1 MKRKIILLIII
12 VAIFSVFS
20 TTTIIANANDL
31 TQNINDQL
39 NNLDISELE
48 KFYNDLLINNSTN
61 INIKDKLVSLLKGEY
76 DNDFNSIL
84 ELIFSNV
91 INEVKNYLPIALIII
106 TIFIFTSIIKN
117 IKSNYLGE
125 STINIINLVCSITII
140 LMLYKEIF
148 FIYQLTRKTIENITN
163 LNQIMSP
170 IIITL
175 MVATGS
181 KVSASVYSPQTI
193 LLSGI
198 ITNVFL
204 NVILPLN
211 IVMTVINATSSLS
224 GNNNLNSF
232 NEFIT
237 SLIKWIIGI
246 SFTVFAIFIT
256 TQGLTSATFDG
267 ASIKAAKYAISN
279 SIPIVGGF
287 LKDGFDVMIAG
298 SILIKNSLG
307 IIGIILVFTII
318 FAPIVKILVLSLI
331 LKLTNALIET
341 FYNGKMTSLIKN
353 SSKCISYFN
362 ISILISGF
370 MLFITILI
378 TIITANSFI

>member
-1 MKRKIILLIII
+1 MKKKVVFIII
-12 VAIFSVFS
+12 AITLVSFF
-20 TTTIIANANDL
+20 TTTSLIANANDL
-31 TQNINDQL
+31 SQNINDQL
-39 NNLDISELE
+39 NNLDISEIE
-48 KFYNDLLINNSTN
+48 KFYNDILNNNSSN
-61 INIKDKLVSLLKGEY
+61 VYLKDKLVSLLKGDF

-84 ELIFSNV
+84 EIIFYNV
-91 INEVKNYLPIALIII
+91 INEVKNYLPLALIII
-106 TIFIFTSIIKN
+106 SIFIFTAIIKN

-125 STINIINLVCSITII
+125 STLNVINLVCSITII
-140 LMLYKEIF
+140 LLLYKEIF
-148 FIYQLTRKTIENITN
+148 SIYKISKKAIENIAK

-181 KVSASVYSPQTI
+181 KVSASVYSPHTM

-204 NVILPLN
+204 NVILPLS
-211 IVMTVINATSSLS
+211 IIMTIINATSSLS

-232 NEFIT
+232 NDFIA
-237 SLIKWIIGI
+237 SLIKWILGI
-246 SFTVFAIFIT
+246 SFTIFALFTT

-287 LKDGFDVMIAG
+287 LKDGFDIMIAG
-298 SILIKNSLG
+298 SVLIKNALG

-318 FAPIVKILVLSLI
+318 FAPLTKILVLSLI
-331 LKLTNALIET
+331 LKLSNALIET
-341 FYNGKMTSLIKN
+341 FYNDKMTSLIKN

-370 MLFITILI
+370 MMFITILI
-378 TIITANSFI
+378 TILTANAFI

>member
-1 MKRKIILLIII
+1 
-12 VAIFSVFS
+12 
-20 TTTIIANANDL
+20 
-31 TQNINDQL
+31 
-39 NNLDISELE
+39 
-48 KFYNDLLINNSTN
+48 
-61 INIKDKLVSLLKGEY
+61 
-76 DNDFNSIL
+76 
-84 ELIFSNV
+84 
-91 INEVKNYLPIALIII
+91 
-106 TIFIFTSIIKN
+106 
-117 IKSNYLGE
+117 
-125 STINIINLVCSITII
+125 
-140 LMLYKEIF
+140 MLYKEIF

>member
-1 MKRKIILLIII
+1 MKKKIIFLILI
-12 VAIFSVFS
+12 VAIFSIFS

-31 TQNINDQL
+31 TNNINDQL
-39 NNLDISELE
+39 NNLDISEIE
-48 KFYNDLLINNSTN
+48 KFYNDLITNNTEN
-61 INIKDKLVSLLKGEY
+61 INIKDKLISLLKGEY
-76 DNDFNSIL
+76 DNDFNTIID
-84 ELIFSNV
+84 LIFSNV
-91 INEVKNYLPIALIII
+91 LNEVKYYLPIALIII
-106 TIFIFTSIIKN
+106 SLFIFTSIIKN

-125 STINIINLVCSITII
+125 STINIINFVCSITVI
-140 LMLYKEIF
+140 LLLYKEIF
-148 FIYQLTRKTIENITN
+148 SIYKLTKNAIENIAK

-181 KVSASVYSPQTI
+181 KVSASVYSPQTV

-211 IVMTVINATSSLS
+211 IVMTIINATSSLS

-298 SILIKNSLG
+298 SILIKNALG
-307 IIGIILVFTII
+307 IIGIILVFSII

-331 LKLTNALIET
+331 LKLSNAIIET

-378 TIITANSFI
+378 TIITANAFI